1 MIIDNH
7 VHVGWF
13 SDGFHSPREVWISEM
28 AAGIN
33 GMAVAST
40 STCAEIYKNVCR
52 ELREIIRLGGAR
64 VHPLLWLTPRMLK
77 KRYPLPYMLHSKIE
91 WQGVKLHFEAH
102 PEWSR
107 NKKLLDKAINVAR
120 KLSVPVLFHTGND
133 DSCHAGLFK
142 SIIQTNGDLTF
153 VLAHGRPIDETID
166 VLHCCPN
173 VFADTAFMPISDILK
188 LVDSGLS
195 ERILFGSDA
204 PINKVFYKDVS
215 TEQYLTDII
224 SAIRL
229 NLGEEVAEAI
239 FERSIYSR

>member
-13 SDGFHSPREVWISEM
+13 SDGFHSPREVWNSEM

-52 ELREIIRLGGAR
+52 ELREMIRLGGDR

-120 KLSVPVLFHTGND
+120 KLSVPVLLHTGND
-133 DSCHAGLFK
+133 VSCHAGLFK

-166 VLHCCPN
+166 VLHSCPN
-173 VFADTAFMPISDILK
+173 VFADTAFMPISDIVK

-204 PINKVFYKDVS
+204 PINRVFYQDVS

>member
-13 SDGFHSPREVWISEM
+13 SDGFHSPREVWNSEM

-52 ELREIIRLGGAR
+52 ELREMIRLGGDR

-107 NKKLLDKAINVAR
+107 NKRLLDKAINVAR

-166 VLHCCPN
+166 VLHSCPN
-173 VFADTAFMPISDILK
+173 VFADIAFMPISDIVK
-188 LVDSGLS
+188 LVNSGLS

-204 PINKVFYKDVS
+204 PINRVFYQDVS

-229 NLGEEVAEAI
+229 NLGEDVAEAI
-239 FERSIYSR
+239 FERSIYNR